1 MPLHPSSAAR
11 GPRRGLP
18 LSGDRTS
25 QLTVWP
31 SAFQEQQGDVE
42 QVRTRQYHRKSQR
55 TSTFDAEAAAYRMSF
70 YVGDGL
76 LPQGSRAPDQ
86 WTGQGGITEDR
97 KPRQGKRATW
107 IQSVMMDPVDGA
119 PPIWEGNFDVEKRR
133 SFATR
138 ASGGS
143 EKSWYRESIS
153 SEKFGLPKPR
163 DALTQEQISQA
174 DPAGGLVTQEVLM
187 YPFPGDGTADDPIM
201 ISWIE
206 NDPANPLNF
215 TKGKKWLNAMILA
228 VAVWTVSVA
237 SSGFSQGTTDI
248 QAEFNVDGTVA
259 LMLTS
264 AFVLGFAVGA
274 LVLSPMSEVYGRRGL
289 YIWTYAGFVILS
301 GVIGLLN
308 SAPLL
313 ILLRFLGG
321 IAGSFTQAVAPA
333 VIADMFTAD
342 ERGFVLALFTL
353 AGLMGQMLG
362 PIFCGF
368 LDAAFG
374 WRSLAVFIA
383 GLAAPTWIAM
393 FFTFPETYAPALLRN
408 RAAKMET
415 ILGKLHLVDGVGEE
429 KTIISQL
436 KVGALRPWLL
446 LFFEPIVALLSLFL
460 SVVQGTMFLLFAAY
474 PIVFQTTRGWH
485 QGVASLPFLAVALG
499 IVISL
504 FYAALYDQ
512 KRYARLVANTP
523 GRVPPEGR
531 LPPAMLG
538 SIALPIGL
546 FWFAWTNSPST
557 FWLISVSAG
566 TFIGFGMVL
575 LYMSLTNYI
584 VDAYLGYAASALAAT
599 TVVRSIAAAVFP
611 LFTSSM
617 YKSLGIHWAS
627 SVPGFLSVVF
637 VPALLAF
644 YKWGHIIRSKTRFAQ
659 EAARMAEAMSG
670 GK

>member
-1 MPLHPSSAAR
+1 M
-11 GPRRGLP
+11 
-18 LSGDRTS
+18 
-25 QLTVWP
+25 WP
-31 SAFQEQQGDVE
+31 SALEQQEGDIE
-42 QVRTRQYHRKSQR
+42 QSSPRGFRNSQR
-55 TSTFDAEAAAYRMSF
+55 TSIFDAEAAASRMSF

-76 LPQGSRAPDQ
+76 LPHSPRVPDQ
-86 WTGQGGITEDR
+86 WPGQSGTSR
-97 KPRQGKRATW
+97 LSTSKQGKRASW
-107 IQSVMMDPVDGA
+107 MQDILRNPDDDGLPV
-119 PPIWEGNFDVEKRR
+119 WEGNFDVEKRR

-138 ASGGS
+138 ASG
-143 EKSWYRESIS
+143 SWYEDSVGT
-153 SEKFGLPKPR
+153 EDYGLPKSREP
-163 DALTQEQISQA
+163 LTQEQISKA
-174 DPAGGLVTQEVLM
+174 DSVDGLVSTEVLM
-187 YPFPGDGTADDPIM
+187 YTFPGDGTADDPVLV
-201 ISWIE
+201 SWME

-215 TKGKKWLNAMILA
+215 SKGKKWLNATILA
-228 VAVWTVSVA
+228 IAVWTVSIA
-237 SSGFSQGTTDI
+237 SSGFSQGTSDI
-248 QAEFNVDGTVA
+248 ESEFDVDGIVA

-274 LVLSPMSEVYGRRGL
+274 LVLSPMSEVYGRREL
-289 YIWTYAGFVILS
+289 YIWTYAGFVVLS
-301 GVIGLLN
+301 GVIGLLR

-333 VIADMFTAD
+333 VIADMFTAN

-374 WRSLAVFIA
+374 WRSIAVFIT

-393 FFTFPETYAPALLRN
+393 TFTFPETYAPALLRH
-408 RAAKMET
+408 RAHKMEI
-415 ILGKLHLVDGVGEE
+415 ILGKPHLVDGVGEE
-429 KTIISQL
+429 KTIMSQL

-446 LFFEPIVALLSLFL
+446 LFLEPIVALLSLFL

-474 PIVFQTTRGWH
+474 PIVFQKTRGWH

-499 IVISL
+499 IVIAL
-504 FYAALYDQ
+504 FYAALFDQ
-512 KRYARLVANTP
+512 KRYAKLVTKSP
-523 GRVPPEGR
+523 GRVPPEAR

-538 SIALPIGL
+538 SVALPIGL

-566 TFIGFGMVL
+566 TFTGFGMVL

-611 LFTSSM
+611 LFTTSM
-617 YKSLGIHWAS
+617 YNSLGIHWAS
-627 SVPGFLSVVF
+627 SVPGFLSVAF
-637 VPALLAF
+637 VPCLLAF
-644 YKWGHIIRSKTRFAQ
+644 YKWGHIIRRKTRFAQ